1 MLIFAIDEEPKQ
13 LQNLHQAIAAAE
25 PLAAVRDF
33 QQGLSALAAVSREG
47 LRPDVVFSEIRMS
60 DLNGLELAAQLRAL
74 SPATRIIFVT
84 SSDQYALEAYQLH
97 VSGYLRKPAE
107 AARIRE
113 ELDALQLPYLPQQKL
128 KVQCFGYF
136 EVFWQDKPLHFQ
148 RQQTKELLAYL
159 ISREGAACTNEQIST
174 ALWENEG
181 NLSVTM
187 PRIRV
192 LLSDL
197 RATLRK
203 IGMEDVLIRKRG
215 WAAVD
220 QTRIDCDFYRLQAG
234 DRAVLNTFHGQFM
247 QQYSWAEWA
256 AGELDLRL
264 MASLYQ

>member
-1 MLIFAIDEEPKQ
+1 MLIFAIDEELKQ

-25 PLAAVRDF
+25 PLAAIRDF
-33 QQGLSALAAVSREG
+33 QHGLSALAAVSREG
-47 LRPDVVFSEIRMS
+47 LRPDVVFSEIRLS
-60 DLNGLELAAQLRAL
+60 GISGLALAAQLRAL
-74 SPATRIIFVT
+74 SPTTRIVFVT
-84 SSDQYALEAYQLH
+84 SCDQYALEAYQLH
-97 VSGYLRKPAE
+97 VSGYLRKPADT
-107 AARIRE
+107 ARIRE
-113 ELDALQLPYLPQQKL
+113 ELDALQLPYLPQPKL

-192 LLSDL
+192 LLSG
-197 RATLRK
+197 K